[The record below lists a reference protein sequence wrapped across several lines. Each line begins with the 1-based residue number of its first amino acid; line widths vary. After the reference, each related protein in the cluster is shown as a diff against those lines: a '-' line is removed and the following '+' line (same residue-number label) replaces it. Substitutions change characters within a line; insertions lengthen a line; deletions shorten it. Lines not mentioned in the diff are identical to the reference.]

1 MFKSKVLCLRFLN
14 CCYQWAACCF
24 TYYGLS
30 LSSTSINGANRY
42 ISFMLVVCI
51 EIPGVLIS
59 TPLLLWLKRRTLLS
73 SAFSITAIA
82 IWITPFIPREYST
95 AVLVFFMLA
104 KASITCAFNSIYM
117 PTAEQFPTNLRNT
130 IMNSC
135 SMTGRIGSTLLT
147 LTVFLGT
154 QHASL
159 PAVLF
164 ASTSIIAGISTLFNP
179 ETLINY
185 SSLSLTVVYLDL
197 VSNICRN
204 GNDIFGPF
212 AYLIPSKNATEI
224 AESETKIEK
233 LTAEKT
239 KIEEQLEKNL
249 ESLQDITQPLI
260 EKKEKLQNDL
270 LGFQTKVDECK
281 AELTVSSNELKICQH
296 SELCERR
303 KYNSWKQSLEDS
315 KTELDVKKKELKE
328 LQSNLSEVKKA
339 AIEYR
344 EQLQERHKEENELT
358 VQLRKLR
365 SEVDEQKRNMN
376 AMRSNN
382 KMLDALMQQKIKGR
396 IPGILGRLGD
406 LGGIDAKY
414 DVAISTCCGRLDNIV
429 VDTVSTAQACIEY
442 LKEANAGR
450 ATFIALEKVKDIRGR
465 DRIQTPENVHRLY
478 DLIKY
483 EDPQVLPA
491 FYFALHDTLV
501 ADDIEQATRI
511 AYGAKRY
518 RTVTLKG
525 ELIEISGS
533 ISGGGRPI
541 RGRMGQ
547 QVKTKTSR
555 NDANTSMSGDNLEE
569 MQRKVEELGNRIS
582 YCQEQQ
588 GQLDRDSRNIDVQ
601 IKQKETAVKRLVCEV
616 DSLEKSLPLV
626 EQQCEAQK
634 LQMETTKS
642 DPAKV
647 KELQSIIQKNE
658 EALKVS
664 EAEAK
669 KIKDKVTEVEK
680 KIKSITSEKV
690 KSLETKIDDLTKQI
704 TKLSKNVSRLKVE
717 VNTSERNCVK
727 TQETIDNLGKEVV
740 DAQEQVMAKNQE
752 RDETYKQME
761 EAKGRVR
768 EIEAE
773 INKAQS
779 GGTEIKK
786 EILKLQEEEQQG
798 KVLRVD
804 IEQKLQAIDKLVND
818 VKEQLPKLKYRLKG
832 LKLRE
837 IPKQDP
843 QEPLKVYQDEELSTH
858 KTKDLEYKISCLD
871 EQIQATTTP
880 NIGAIEEYY
889 TRREVYLERV
899 RVLEDITKKRN
910 EMRHLYDEVR
920 KRRHNEFKEGFNI
933 ITRKLREMYQMIT
946 QGGDAELELVDS
958 MDPFT
963 EGVSFS
969 VRPPKKTWKN
979 ISNLSG
985 GEKTLSSLA
994 LVFALHYYKP
1004 SPLYFMDEI
1013 DAALDFKNVS
1023 IVANYI
1029 RERTRNAQFIIISLR
1044 TNMFELSHCLT
1055 GIYKVHDCTQSLSMA
1070 NSVPDY
1076 CLPQPSSQVASQQID
1091 EPIRPSQESADSLT
1105 NGTRTPLSQVISSQ
1119 ESDVFD
1125 NVRNGKLPEEMETS

>member
-1 MFKSKVLCLRFLN
+1 M
-14 CCYQWAACCF
+14 
-24 TYYGLS
+24 
-30 LSSTSINGANRY
+30 
-42 ISFMLVVCI
+42 
-51 EIPGVLIS
+51 
-59 TPLLLWLKRRTLLS
+59 
-73 SAFSITAIA
+73 
-82 IWITPFIPREYST
+82 
-95 AVLVFFMLA
+95 
-104 KASITCAFNSIYM
+104 
-117 PTAEQFPTNLRNT
+117 
-130 IMNSC
+130 
-135 SMTGRIGSTLLT
+135 
-147 LTVFLGT
+147 
-154 QHASL
+154 
-159 PAVLF
+159 
-164 ASTSIIAGISTLFNP
+164 
-179 ETLINY
+179 
-185 SSLSLTVVYLDL
+185 
-197 VSNICRN
+197 
-204 GNDIFGPF
+204 
-212 AYLIPSKNATEI
+212 
-224 AESETKIEK
+224 
-233 LTAEKT
+233 
-239 KIEEQLEKNL
+239 
-249 ESLQDITQPLI
+249 
-260 EKKEKLQNDL
+260 
-270 LGFQTKVDECK
+270 
-281 AELTVSSNELKICQH
+281 
-296 SELCERR
+296 
-303 KYNSWKQSLEDS
+303 
-315 KTELDVKKKELKE
+315 
-328 LQSNLSEVKKA
+328 
-339 AIEYR
+339 
-344 EQLQERHKEENELT
+344 
-358 VQLRKLR
+358 
-365 SEVDEQKRNMN
+365 
-376 AMRSNN
+376 
-382 KMLDALMQQKIKGR
+382 
-396 IPGILGRLGD
+396 
-406 LGGIDAKY
+406 
-414 DVAISTCCGRLDNIV
+414 
-429 VDTVSTAQACIEY
+429 
-442 LKEANAGR
+442 
-450 ATFIALEKVKDIRGR
+450 
-465 DRIQTPENVHRLY
+465 Y
-478 DLIKY
+478 DLIRV
-483 EDPQVLPA
+483 EDDRVRKA

-501 ADDIEQATRI
+501 ANDIEQATRI
-511 AYGAKRY
+511 AYGNTRY

-525 ELIEISGS
+525 ELIETSGS
-533 ISGGGRPI
+533 MSGGGRPI
-541 RGRMGQ
+541 KGRMGQ

-555 NDANTSMSGDNLEE
+555 NDANTSMSGDNVEE
-569 MQRKVEELGNRIS
+569 MKRKVEELSTRIS

-588 GQLDRDSRNIDVQ
+588 GQLERDLRNMEVS
-601 IKQKETAVKRLVCEV
+601 IKQKETALKRLASEV
-616 DSLEKSLPLV
+616 NSLEKSMPQV
-626 EQQCEAQK
+626 EEQCEAQRK
-634 LQMETTKS
+634 RMEETKS

-669 KIKDKVTEVEK
+669 KIKDKVSEVEK

-690 KSLETKIDDLTKQI
+690 KSLETKIDDLGKQI
-704 TKLSKNVSRLKVE
+704 AKLSKNVSRLKVE

-727 TQETIDNLGKEVV
+727 TQETIDNLNNEVIN
-740 DAQEQVMAKNQE
+740 AQEQIMAKNQE
-752 RDETYKQME
+752 RDETYKELE
-761 EAKGRVR
+761 ENKAKVKD
-768 EIEAE
+768 IEAE

-804 IEQKLQAIDKLVND
+804 IEQKLQAIEKLVND
-818 VKEQLPKLKYRLKG
+818 VKEQLPKLKYRLKS

-837 IPKQDP
+837 IPKQEP
-843 QEPLKVYQDEELSTH
+843 QEALKVYQDDELTTH

-1055 GIYKVHDCTQSLSMA
+1055 GIYKVHDCTQSLSMS
-1070 NSVPDY
+1070 NSVPEY
-1076 CLPQPSSQVASQQID
+1076 CLPPPSSQASSQAMD
-1091 EPIRPSQESADSLT
+1091 DYIRPSQEFGDNMANDRRSSFVQQAETT
-1105 NGTRTPLSQVISSQ
+1105 NSEQAETTINLLPASQDI
-1119 ESDVFD
+1119 FD
-1125 NVRNGKLPEEMETS
+1125 DLRNGATPQLMEIS